1 MVGVRADGSK
11 ELVALDEGYR
21 ESGKSWANLPALVA
35 INLIYRPRRVAACP
49 RARTPWALLGC
60 DAIRAHNVWCLELSE
75 AVPAPASWA
84 SLPEPVTHT
93 PGRNLVI
100 AVIPCEDP
108 TTEPTVDFL
117 RSAEDVSIPFEIM
130 RWFLDLVA
138 QDMQH
143 SRAVFKVSGS
153 ETSAGSGEE

>member
-1 MVGVRADGSK
+1 VTQSEPD
-11 ELVALDEGYR
+11 
-21 ESGKSWANLPALVA
+21 
-35 INLIYRPRRVAACP
+35 
-49 RARTPWALLGC
+49 
-60 DAIRAHNVWCLELSE
+60 NVWCLELSE

>member
-1 MVGVRADGSK
+1 
-11 ELVALDEGYR
+11 
-21 ESGKSWANLPALVA
+21 
-35 INLIYRPRRVAACP
+35 
-49 RARTPWALLGC
+49 
-60 DAIRAHNVWCLELSE
+60 
-75 AVPAPASWA
+75 
-84 SLPEPVTHT
+84 
-93 PGRNLVI
+93 
-100 AVIPCEDP
+100 
-108 TTEPTVDFL
+108 VDFL